1 MGIENFDTTI
11 GLEVHVEMQ
20 TNSKLLS
27 PSPVHYGDAPNE
39 NTNVIDWA
47 YPGVLPVVNK
57 GAIDYGMRVAMALHC
72 DITRDIRW
80 DRKNYVYPDNP
91 KSYQTTQLH
100 TPLGTNGYLDVTMPD
115 GNVKRIGI
123 EELHVEE
130 DAGKNTHGTDG
141 YSYVDLNRQG
151 TPLVE
156 IVSKPDIASPEE
168 AYAYLEQLRRVI
180 LFTGVSEAKMQEGQM
195 RADVNVSLKPHGSDK
210 FGTRAE
216 MKNVNSF
223 HYVQSALEF
232 EEKRQ
237 AKVIRSGGKL
247 RQETR
252 RYDEPTKSTIL
263 MRTKEQADDYRY
275 FPEPD
280 LSPIHIDDAWIERV
294 RAELPKS
301 ATDRQKSY
309 VEDLGLEPYDAGVLT
324 QTLAMSNFFDA
335 TIAAL
340 PDSTDKSAAKRV
352 ANIMIG
358 DVNAYLNKN
367 QVELAETKLT
377 PENLANMV
385 KIIEDGTISTKQAKK
400 VFTAIMEGEEPE
412 AYAKA
417 QGLVQIS
424 DPAVLTP
431 WVTEILDA
439 NPQSIEDFKGGKDR
453 ATGFL
458 IGQLMKKSKGQA
470 NPGILN
476 KILLEELNK
485 R

>member
-1 MGIENFDTTI
+1 MGNENFETVI

-27 PSPVHYGDAPNE
+27 PSPVHYGDSPNE

-47 YPGVLPVVNK
+47 YPGVLPVANK
-57 GAIDYGMRVAMALHC
+57 GALDYGMRVAMALHA
-72 DITRDIRW
+72 DITEEIRW

-91 KSYQTTQLH
+91 KSYQTTMNQ
-100 TPLGTNGYLDVTMPD
+100 TPLARNGYLDVTMPD

-156 IVSKPDIASPEE
+156 IVSKPDLASPEE

-195 RADVNVSLKPHGSDK
+195 RADVNVSLRPHGSK
-210 FGTRAE
+210 EYGTRVE
-216 MKNVNSF
+216 MKNVSSF
-223 HYVQSALEF
+223 RYVEAALAF

-237 AKVIRSGGKL
+237 AKLIRAGGQV

-263 MRTKEQADDYRY
+263 MRVKETADDYRY

-280 LSPIHIDDAWIERV
+280 LSPVRIDQAWIDRV
-294 RAELPKS
+294 AADLPKS
-301 ATDRQKSY
+301 ATDRQKDY
-309 VEDLGLEPYDAGVLT
+309 VDELGLEPYDAEVLT
-324 QTLAMSNFFDA
+324 QTLAMSNFFDN
-335 TIAAL
+335 TVAAGANSK
-340 PDSTDKSAAKRV
+340 PAAKRA
-352 ANIMIG
+352 ANYLIG
-358 DVNAYLNKN
+358 DVNAYLNKT
-367 QVELAETKLT
+367 QVELQETKLT
-377 PENLANMV
+377 PDNLAGLV
-385 KIIEDGTISTKQAKK
+385 KLVEDGTISTKQAKK
-400 VFTAIMEGEEPE
+400 VFEAIMEGEEPE

-417 QGLVQIS
+417 KGLVQIS
-424 DPAVLTP
+424 DPATLLP
-431 WVTEILDA
+431 WITEVLDA

-470 NPGILN
+470 NPGVLN
-476 KILLEELNK
+476 KLLLEELNK